1 MIETPKNR
9 EGATPSPSR
18 HLHKPGSHSKA
29 QDGHKFATVHAYT
42 QDVRRKILDM
52 TIDQDTMM
60 EDELAEK
67 PKKRRVI
74 SPPTLASLSPATQKE
89 ALHDSPDL
97 SLKFSPS
104 RPLGTTNGNVTTG
117 LSVSNKDKM
126 LPGGFPKTDTE
137 PLLPMVANEAAKNVN
152 SETSCRGKKRG
163 HSHLWRPD
171 VEGDVLYDTDA
182 MAQLEKQRKPRRNIA
197 VRSYGGTIRARSNR
211 GSSSGRPRAQRKKAW
226 QTFVDLR
233 PEYSEFV
240 CEWQGCPAK
249 LFNMDTMRRHVEIVH
264 MRPIEIAVRFTPLG
278 CFWGDCMLPR
288 PCVEGKQLSGK
299 KFNNMEELR
308 EHMEEA
314 HMVPMSWHM
323 GDGPMHDPDRNGLQV
338 LRTGEPLPRYLF
350 DAQGNQVTP
359 DIRGQPVEDK
369 ASRKKRSKRLRQFF
383 AQVNANIPSED
394 EDEDENNYSEEGTD
408 GIARDKILDGTYRP
422 KNE

>member
-1 MIETPKNR
+1 
-9 EGATPSPSR
+9 
-18 HLHKPGSHSKA
+18 
-29 QDGHKFATVHAYT
+29 
-42 QDVRRKILDM
+42 M

-89 ALHDSPDL
+89 GLHDPPDL
-97 SLKFSPS
+97 SLKPSPTI
-104 RPLGTTNGNVTTG
+104 PLRTTNGNVTAG

-126 LPGGFPKTDTE
+126 SPCGFPKTDAE
-137 PLLPMVANEAAKNVN
+137 SLLPTAANEAADNVN
-152 SETSCRGKKRG
+152 SETSRRGKKRG
-163 HSHLWRPD
+163 RPRLWRSD
-171 VEGDVLYDTDA
+171 VERDVLSDKDG

-197 VRSYGGTIRARSNR
+197 VRSYGGTARARSNR
-211 GSSSGRPRAQRKKAW
+211 GSSSGRPRAQRKQGW
-226 QTFVDLR
+226 RTFVDLR
-233 PEYSEFV
+233 PEYNEFV
-240 CEWQGCPAK
+240 CEWKGCPAK

-264 MRPIEIAVRFTPLG
+264 MRPVEIADRFTPLG
-278 CFWGDCMLPR
+278 CFWGDCVLPR
-288 PCVEGKQLSGK
+288 PCVEGEQLSGK
-299 KFNNMEELR
+299 KFNSMEELR

-323 GDGPMHDPDRNGLQV
+323 GDGPMHDPDRSGLQA
-338 LRTGEPLPRYLF
+338 LRIGEPLPGYLF

-383 AQVNANIPSED
+383 AQVNANLPSED
-394 EDEDENNYSEEGTD
+394 EDEDENKYSEEGTD
-408 GIARDKILDGTYRP
+408 SIARDETLDGTYRP
-422 KNE
+422 EDE